1 MTDLY
6 LHVGSNKTAT
16 TTLQHCLSTNA
27 AVLAEASVLYPR
39 AGQTRIGAHHLLAAH
54 LHSKPPAVFRPD
66 TNLDS
71 YIDEIG
77 SEITAARQTIE
88 NPRVVISSE
97 MLFWFN
103 RNNTDA
109 LEKLFGLFSR
119 IKVIVYL
126 RRQDSYLPSFYSSL
140 ANNGE
145 CPPDFETFCA
155 RQSLDYL
162 ANLNA
167 WAQFVG
173 AKNLIARP
181 FCREHWLDGN
191 VISDFFAQIDC
202 DVSSMKIATRETQ
215 NQSLSAEVIELLLAS
230 GGKGSIRQFR
240 AFRQFLGEHIDGIR
254 STPSSQLMTAA
265 IRDSLR
271 QRYEV
276 SNRELGR
283 RYFAPENAVALSFHD
298 DVAAAEEDAYTSLE
312 PTDYADLV
320 SALWEEKL
328 RLQKRLQDQAADHRA
343 TVAERDAIIQAY
355 KHRAERASIGVRL
368 MRRTR
373 LGKLA
378 SYFERAFTGSGD
390 LTKADL

>member
-16 TTLQHCLSTNA
+16 TSLQHCLSENT

-39 AGQTRIGAHHLLAAH
+39 AGQTRIGAHHLLAGH
-54 LHSKPPAVFRPD
+54 LHSKPPALFRPE

-71 YIDEIG
+71 YLDEIG
-77 SEITAARQTIE
+77 AEIAATEQTIE

-103 RNNTDA
+103 RNNTNA
-109 LEKLFGLFSR
+109 LEKLFSLFSR

-140 ANNGE
+140 AKNGE
-145 CPPDFETFCA
+145 CPPNFETFCA
-155 RQSLDYL
+155 RQNLDYL
-162 ANLNA
+162 ANLDA

-173 AKNLIARP
+173 AENLIARP
-181 FCREHWLDGN
+181 FAREHWLDGN
-191 VISDFFAQIDC
+191 VISDFFAQIEC
-202 DVSSMKIATRETQ
+202 DISPMKIANRETQ
-215 NQSLSAEVIELLLAS
+215 NQSLSAEVIELLLAT

-240 AFRQFLGEHIDGIR
+240 AFRKFLGEHIDGIR
-254 STPSSQLMTAA
+254 STPSSQLMTEA
-265 IRDSLR
+265 IRGSLR
-271 QRYEV
+271 QRYEA

-283 RYFAPENAVALSFHD
+283 RYFPPENTDALCFD

-328 RLQKRLQDQAADHRA
+328 RLQKRLQDQATDHRA
-343 TVAERDAIIQAY
+343 TLAERDAIIRVY
-355 KHRAERASIGVRL
+355 KQRAERASIGVRL
-368 MRRTR
+368 MRRIAR
-373 LGKLA
+373 QWSG
-378 SYFERAFTGSGD
+378 GSNGSSATSSPLPGID
-390 LTKADL
+390 